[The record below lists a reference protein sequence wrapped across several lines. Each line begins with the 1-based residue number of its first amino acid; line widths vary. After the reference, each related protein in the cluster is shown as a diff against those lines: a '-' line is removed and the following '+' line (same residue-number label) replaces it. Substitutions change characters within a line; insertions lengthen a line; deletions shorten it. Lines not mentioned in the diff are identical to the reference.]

1 MNGTWAFLGG
11 FAAVAAGIAILVL
24 LVRNKLHRLSRQ
36 LFGTTQVLSALSE
49 VQNQEA
55 PPRSLNGCDCLV
67 IPRILEDFP
76 DFDPTLAKTYVREYL
91 EKQLSSMHE
100 LQIHNIV
107 FTRYLPSASQ
117 KTIVFQ
123 AAVSNR
129 ENGKTIQRRYD
140 LHYTYLIATG
150 DESVAANCPNC
161 GGTLGYG
168 DTVCPYCGSR
178 VVNVMGNTWEFTELR
193 ES

>member
-1 MNGTWAFLGG
+1 MGTWAFLGG

-24 LVRNKLHRLSRQ
+24 IARNKFRRLSRQ

-49 VQNQEA
+49 IQDQEA
-55 PPRSLNGCDCLV
+55 PPRSLNGCDRIV
-67 IPRILEDFP
+67 IPQILEDFP
-76 DFDPTLAKTYVREYL
+76 DFDPTLVKTYAREYL
-91 EKQLSSMHE
+91 KKQLSSLQD
-100 LQIHNIV
+100 LQIHNVV
-107 FTRYLPSASQ
+107 FARYLPSASQ

-123 AAVSNR
+123 AAVSHR
-129 ENGKTIQRRYD
+129 ENGKTVQRRFD

-161 GGTLGYG
+161 GGNLGYG

-178 VVNVMGNTWEFTELR
+178 VVNVMGNTWEFTELQ